1 MSSFDIFFDM
11 LTQTLHWW
19 CLKLWTQL
27 IQYWLQSCPWNLKPH
42 QIRAG
47 GVVSWRLA
55 SAEFNS
61 QHLQCSPGKAGSGIP
76 RSADRADALTDE
88 PVEFKSDENRP
99 DRAIQ
104 IKYDEVRTGLGACF
118 VGPRGH
124 VLWGRGGIRCRS
136 CNIFSPQHEHWAGP
150 SRSTL
155 LYLKASEAL
164 GNTPSSE
171 SLTHCCYHTS

>member
-1 MSSFDIFFDM
+1 MNSFDIFFDM

-19 CLKLWTQL
+19 CLKLWTQP
-27 IQYWLQSCPWNLKPH
+27 IQDWLQSCPWNLKPQ
-42 QIRAG
+42 QICAG

-55 SAEFNS
+55 SAEFNP

-88 PVEFKSDENRP
+88 PVELKSDENRP
-99 DRAIQ
+99 IRAIQ
-104 IKYDEVRTGLGACF
+104 IKYDEVKNW
-118 VGPRGH
+118 VGGN

-136 CNIFSPQHEHWAGP
+136 CNIFSPQHEHEAGP
-150 SRSTL
+150 CQEHLPLSEGIWSR
-155 LYLKASEAL
+155 EQ

-171 SLTHCCYHTS
+171 SLAHC